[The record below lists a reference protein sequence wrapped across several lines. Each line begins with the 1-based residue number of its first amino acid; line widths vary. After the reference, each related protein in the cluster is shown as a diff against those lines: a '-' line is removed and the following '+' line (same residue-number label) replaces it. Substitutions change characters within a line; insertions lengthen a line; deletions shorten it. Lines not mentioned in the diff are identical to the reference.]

1 MILSMKWLSDFVDV
15 SDVPVKKYC
24 DRMTDTGSKVEG
36 YEELGKEITN
46 VRVGLITKIEQHPD
60 AERLVVC
67 QVNVGERTIQIVT
80 AAKNVFEGAL
90 VPVCYCPSDMNNVAK
105 LAGGVEI
112 KKGKLRGVVSEGMF
126 CSIAELGLTLHDM
139 PNAPTDGILIL
150 NDEVPC
156 KPGDDICDVLGLY
169 DTAVEFEITPNRP
182 DCLSV
187 IGLARESAVSF
198 DRPFSLKAP
207 VVKEAG
213 DDIKNYLDV
222 SIADTK
228 RCFRYSA
235 RVVKNVKIE
244 PSPLWLRMRLRAS
257 GVRPINNIVDIT
269 NYVML
274 EYGQPMHA
282 FEYTCLSGK
291 KICVRTAGDN
301 EEFRTLDD
309 TVRNLE
315 SDMLV
320 IADEKKPVAIAGV
333 MGGANSEITESTAT
347 VVFESASFLGSS
359 VRVTAKRL
367 GMRTESSS
375 RFEKGLDC
383 EQTVSALDRACE
395 LVNLLGAGEVV
406 SGMIDVY
413 PTKKETATVRFEPER
428 MNKFLGI
435 NVSPEEQKKILEK
448 LEFKVD
454 GDVITVPSYRD
465 DVRMMNDV
473 AEEVVRIYG
482 YNEIQS
488 GTMTT
493 PMIRGGLS
501 VEQKFKKDLHALLC
515 GFGLNEI
522 YTYSFQSAKLY
533 DKIGLA
539 PDDPL
544 RASVEISNPFGED
557 SKTMRTTAIPSM
569 LSVLET
575 NYNNKSADVIALYEM
590 AKVFLP
596 REGVVTNIHGLEG
609 TLPDE
614 RVKITIGL
622 YNAGDFYTLKG
633 YCEAI
638 FAFAGIPVSYR
649 ANGDKPTF
657 HPGRCADA
665 VASDGTVLGTFGQL
679 HPTVSAGYGFD
690 KPVMV
695 AELDLPEIFAHAKLE
710 RKYHALPKFP
720 ATTRDFSF
728 VCDDDL
734 EIGVI
739 EATMRESNVK
749 LIESIKLFDIY
760 RGSQLPEG
768 KKSVSFSVSLR
779 ASDRTLTVEEAD
791 KAAAKILGALEHKLG
806 ITIRQ

>member
-1 MILSMKWLSDFVDV
+1 
-15 SDVPVKKYC
+15 
-24 DRMTDTGSKVEG
+24 
-36 YEELGKEITN
+36 
-46 VRVGLITKIEQHPD
+46 

-90 VPVCYCPSDMNNVAK
+90 VPVCYCPSDLNNVAK

-187 IGLARESAVSF
+187 IGLAPESAVSF
-198 DRPFSLKAP
+198 DRPFSLKKP

-213 DDIKNYLDV
+213 DDVKNYLDV

-282 FEYTCLSGK
+282 FDYTCLSGK
-291 KICVRTAGDN
+291 KICVRTAGDR

-320 IADEKKPVAIAGV
+320 IADETKPVAIAGV
-333 MGGANSEITESTAT
+333 MGGANSEITDGTAT

-395 LVNLLGAGEVV
+395 LVNLLDAGEVV

-413 PTKKETATVRFEPER
+413 PQKKETATVRFEPER
-428 MNKFLGI
+428 MNW
-435 NVSPEEQKKILEK
+435 S
-448 LEFKVD
+448 
-454 GDVITVPSYRD
+454 
-465 DVRMMNDV
+465 
-473 AEEVVRIYG
+473 
-482 YNEIQS
+482 
-488 GTMTT
+488 
-493 PMIRGGLS
+493 
-501 VEQKFKKDLHALLC
+501 
-515 GFGLNEI
+515 
-522 YTYSFQSAKLY
+522 
-533 DKIGLA
+533 
-539 PDDPL
+539 
-544 RASVEISNPFGED
+544 
-557 SKTMRTTAIPSM
+557 
-569 LSVLET
+569 
-575 NYNNKSADVIALYEM
+575 
-590 AKVFLP
+590 
-596 REGVVTNIHGLEG
+596 
-609 TLPDE
+609 
-614 RVKITIGL
+614 
-622 YNAGDFYTLKG
+622 
-633 YCEAI
+633 
-638 FAFAGIPVSYR
+638 
-649 ANGDKPTF
+649 
-657 HPGRCADA
+657 
-665 VASDGTVLGTFGQL
+665 
-679 HPTVSAGYGFD
+679 
-690 KPVMV
+690 
-695 AELDLPEIFAHAKLE
+695 
-710 RKYHALPKFP
+710 
-720 ATTRDFSF
+720 
-728 VCDDDL
+728 
-734 EIGVI
+734 
-739 EATMRESNVK
+739 
-749 LIESIKLFDIY
+749 
-760 RGSQLPEG
+760 
-768 KKSVSFSVSLR
+768 
-779 ASDRTLTVEEAD
+779 
-791 KAAAKILGALEHKLG
+791 
-806 ITIRQ
+806 